1 MEQPFNIRM
10 TCALSLRRPMQTRY
24 DCTRGVKRQTK
35 TASITGNARGPGSM
49 SELSKR
55 YNNLSVV
62 SIAEGALTRNL
73 HNDLGIAWKQPRLI
87 VV

>member
-24 DCTRGVKRQTK
+24 DCTRGVKGQTK

-55 YNNLSVV
+55 
-62 SIAEGALTRNL
+62 LT
-73 HNDLGIAWKQPRLI
+73 IKQAQHSRTRPAAQPTQ
-87 VV
+87 